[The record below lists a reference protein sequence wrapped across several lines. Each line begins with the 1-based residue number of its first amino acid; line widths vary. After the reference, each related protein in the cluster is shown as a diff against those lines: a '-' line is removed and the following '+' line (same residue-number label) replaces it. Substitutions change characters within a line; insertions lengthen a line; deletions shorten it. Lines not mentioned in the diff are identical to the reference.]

1 MNLEELAQ
9 ILTMERD
16 SDRLQTLDDSFYEDS
31 ASYIHGLEDARI
43 DASNYKEASMI
54 DDETKNAR
62 ILIEGVFDRRMS
74 KLIEYASIAAT
85 GTRISVEGL
94 TKSELPVYE
103 AVVAALEKGRNEIL
117 VPILEIRHLNPAK
130 NILGETTSKE
140 KPIENPSA
148 SKEDEVM
155 LVKVL
160 KDIPKF
166 VGVDGRHYHLSGE
179 DVVVLPKA
187 NALVLCNKNVAVPL
201 TAKKGD

>member
-16 SDRLQTLDDSFYEDS
+16 SDRLQTLDDSFYEES

-43 DASNYKEASMI
+43 DASNSKEASMI
-54 DDETKNAR
+54 DDEIKNAR

-130 NILGETTSKE
+130 NI
-140 KPIENPSA
+140 
-148 SKEDEVM
+148 
-155 LVKVL
+155 
-160 KDIPKF
+160 
-166 VGVDGRHYHLSGE
+166 
-179 DVVVLPKA
+179 
-187 NALVLCNKNVAVPL
+187 
-201 TAKKGD
+201 